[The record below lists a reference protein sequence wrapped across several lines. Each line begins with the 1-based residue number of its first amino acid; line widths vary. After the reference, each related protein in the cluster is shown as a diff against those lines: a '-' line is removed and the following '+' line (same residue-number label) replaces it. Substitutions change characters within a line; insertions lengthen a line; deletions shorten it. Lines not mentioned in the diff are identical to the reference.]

1 MYETKRYERLIILG
15 KPSDAHM
22 AFVNRLLEEERLRA
36 EMLRRMREE
45 ELEKHRRY
53 LEELER

>member
-1 MYETKRYERLIILG
+1 MG

-36 EMLRRMREE
+36 EMLRKMREE